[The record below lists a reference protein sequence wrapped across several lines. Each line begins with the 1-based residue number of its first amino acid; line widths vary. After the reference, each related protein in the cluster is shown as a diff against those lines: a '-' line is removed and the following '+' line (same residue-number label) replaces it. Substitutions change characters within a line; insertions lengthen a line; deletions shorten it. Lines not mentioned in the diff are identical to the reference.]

1 MESNAENNWV
11 FDVLQKKTVVNRIF
25 TTMIGSVVLSNGS
38 SSKSTKRKGG
48 DDKENSLPN
57 PTGKRSRT
65 TAPKAK
71 ASSLPKLPTEKDITV
86 TTVSCSIG
94 IRNKTW
100 VDDLVKCA
108 EHVTNNIASVVGSS
122 EHGDWLK
129 SYLVR
134 QGLLFAFNGSLVI
147 ETSKGTKQCRRWS
160 NLRPALIDH
169 GVLQMV
175 QDRYDKCNHTSIK

>member
-38 SSKSTKRKGG
+38 SSKSSKRKGG
-48 DDKENSLPN
+48 DDKENQLSN
-57 PTGKRSRT
+57 TSKRART

-86 TTVSCSIG
+86 ATVSCTIG

-100 VDDLVKCA
+100 VDDLLKCS

-122 EHGDWLK
+122 VHGEWLK
-129 SYLVR
+129 AYLVR
-134 QGLLFAFNGSLVI
+134 QGLLVAFNGSLVI
-147 ETSKGTKQCRRWS
+147 ETSKGTKQCKRWS

-175 QDRYDKCNHTSIK
+175 QDRCDKCHQQDVA

>member
-38 SSKSTKRKGG
+38 SSKSGKRRGG
-48 DDKENSLPN
+48 DEKENQLPN
-57 PTGKRSRT
+57 GKRART

-94 IRNKTW
+94 VRNKTW

-122 EHGDWLK
+122 LHSEWLK
-129 SYLVR
+129 AYLVR

-147 ETSKGTKQCRRWS
+147 ETSKGTKQCKRWS

-175 QDRYDKCNHTSIK
+175 QDRDRYHKCNHKSIV